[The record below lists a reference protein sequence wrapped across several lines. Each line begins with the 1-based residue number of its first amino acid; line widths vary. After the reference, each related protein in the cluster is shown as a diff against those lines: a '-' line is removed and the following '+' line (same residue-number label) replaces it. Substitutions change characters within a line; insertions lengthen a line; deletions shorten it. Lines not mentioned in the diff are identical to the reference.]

1 MLSDIDHLTFR
12 SDISNDPSV
21 NIAINITQITVNS
34 IKATFTADNSDATF
48 LFGLIEK
55 AEFDKLGNDKAFLE
69 YELGRLNSEV
79 ANDPWS
85 NTLEEYL
92 DFLLGWW
99 DPADQVLNRDNL
111 KADTDYYIYAYGI
124 NTKGE
129 FTTGLFKQLVHTA
142 GLIDIAFNLQASG
155 ITSTTATIT
164 ARPDNDDTYYYL
176 GFITKM
182 NLTMNSMAMKSMLST
197 MLSLQCAWLHQGAPH
212 STRYRQYIKATVC
225 CNSPA

>member
-1 MLSDIDHLTFR
+1 MKKLSSLFISSAIIVSAAAQDNTTSALVVTLKNGTTIEYVLSDIDHLTFR

-129 FTTGLFKQLVHTA
+129 FTTGLFKQLIHTA

-155 ITSTTATIT
+155 ITST
-164 ARPDNDDTYYYL
+164 N
-176 GFITKM
+176 
-182 NLTMNSMAMKSMLST
+182 
-197 MLSLQCAWLHQGAPH
+197 Q
-212 STRYRQYIKATVC
+212 
-225 CNSPA
+225 